1 MRKHYFDCQRNG
13 HDVSS
18 TPTSVT
24 IIVTLTPEQAAGIK
38 RFAEKVSHSD
48 AMAVLYAHVPQSL
61 RSDQAFQIMQ
71 AFGVID
77 HALTDV
83 AVHSWPW
90 IETGKPR

>member
-1 MRKHYFDCQRNG
+1 MRKHYFDCQRSG
-13 HDVSS
+13 HDV
-18 TPTSVT
+18 SVT

-48 AMAVLYAHVPQSL
+48 AMAVLYPHIPQPL
-61 RSDQAFQIMQ
+61 RSDQAYQIME

-77 HALTDV
+77 HALTDA
-83 AVHSWPW
+83 AVRSWPW